1 MLSITGWQDAKF
13 RAEIWVI
20 QLPCKVTLNSELFL
34 LWTNWLCWWPSDSW
48 GTQTDSPRCST
59 PTLQPNSERQ
69 PRIPP
74 LLLRGLREWQLSVG
88 GIHMEPFHQCRPL
101 GPVWLTVARC
111 KSSAH
116 IKSYCCISAS
126 EIFHFCKGRLF
137 KKRWNLPDIDSL
149 ICFFY
154 EYQLIHL
161 VWGFV

>member
-69 PRIPP
+69 RRIPP
-74 LLLRGLREWQLSVG
+74 LLLRGLCEWQLSVG
-88 GIHMEPFHQCRPL
+88 AIHMEPFHQCRPL
-101 GPVWLTVARC
+101 GPAWLTVAQC

-116 IKSYCCISAS
+116 IKTYCCISTT

-137 KKRWNLPDIDSL
+137 KKKMEFAWHWLPHL
-149 ICFFY
+149 
-154 EYQLIHL
+154 YQLIHL
-161 VWGFV
+161 VWGFMY